1 MQQHG
6 IPLYSNGRM
15 FMEGVMNSWLSCMD
29 VKESPANVL
38 LAWNVRPDGTTHFV
52 TAHMEKV

>member
-29 VKESPANVL
+29 VKEALRMYCLPGMSD
-38 LAWNVRPDGTTHFV
+38 R
-52 TAHMEKV
+52 MEQPTL